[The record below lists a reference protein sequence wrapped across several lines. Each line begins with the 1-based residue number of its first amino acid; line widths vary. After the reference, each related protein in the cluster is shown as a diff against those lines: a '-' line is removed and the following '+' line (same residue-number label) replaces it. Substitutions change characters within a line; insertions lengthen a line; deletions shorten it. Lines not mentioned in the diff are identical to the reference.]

1 MVVNGTSGVLKGN
14 NSNFSK
20 VVSYRTVLFTHL
32 NVFRCNCY
40 EMSLLYLISFYLTEF
55 EHLPQFCFSL
65 HNFHSFLF
73 FGSQKCFEIC
83 IRSPKN
89 SIHAI
94 VKFMSTNH
102 TVHINLQ
109 LIFEVAYVF

>member
-20 VVSYRTVLFTHL
+20 VISYRTVLFTHS

-55 EHLPQFCFSL
+55 EHLPQFCFCL
-65 HNFHSFLF
+65 HNFHSFF
-73 FGSQKCFEIC
+73 FFLPG
-83 IRSPKN
+83 KN
-89 SIHAI
+89 ALQFASGPLRIA
-94 VKFMSTNH
+94 FMQFLTVYEHKSHCSHKST
-102 TVHINLQ
+102 IN
-109 LIFEVAYVF
+109 F